1 MARGC
6 TLAVAVAALSAT
18 ASPGNAFLVA
28 PPAALPSSSAS
39 SRFAP
44 SRAVAGGESLPPQQQ
59 RSPAGALQMVAQPPV
74 KPQKLDKIN
83 LLKQGSEALRE
94 PLRTQMQTEEISIS
108 HDAYQ
113 ILKFHGSYMQDDR
126 SLRKKGQEKVGGGDV
141 HVGGGRGGGGD
152 THSCKHMP

>member
-18 ASPGNAFLVA
+18 ASPGNAFLA
-28 PPAALPSSSAS
+28 PPALPSSSAS
-39 SRFAP
+39 SRFTP
-44 SRAVAGGESLPPQQQ
+44 SRVVAGGESLPPQQQ
-59 RSPAGALQMVAQPPV
+59 RSQAGALQMVAQPPV

-83 LLKQGSEALRE
+83 LLKQNSEALRE
-94 PLRTQMQTEEISIS
+94 PVRSQMQTEEISIS

-126 SLRKKGQEKVGGGDV
+126 SLRKKGKEKVAGGDVQVGGGKW
-141 HVGGGRGGGGD
+141 GC
-152 THSCKHMP
+152 THRRPCRSG

>member
-18 ASPGNAFLVA
+18 ASPGNAFLA
-28 PPAALPSSSAS
+28 PPALPSSSLS

-44 SRAVAGGESLPPQQQ
+44 SRAVAGGEPLPPQQQQQ

-83 LLKQGSEALRE
+83 LLKQ
-94 PLRTQMQTEEISIS
+94 
-108 HDAYQ
+108 
-113 ILKFHGSYMQDDR
+113 
-126 SLRKKGQEKVGGGDV
+126 
-141 HVGGGRGGGGD
+141 
-152 THSCKHMP
+152 